1 MRFAFIAVRLCLITI
16 GFPSFRI
23 ASLRPNKYR
32 YCYLYIDLLLIN
44 PYSIQIIFLLTIV
57 LYSTILYSIQI
68 SDNKAPFSGKGL
80 QTYTARQFR
89 DRYEQVSEEMNQIF
103 YKGFSD
109 EEILTLE
116 AGLGKVLENLTERE
130 NQIRNGGYHE

>member
-1 MRFAFIAVRLCLITI
+1 
-16 GFPSFRI
+16 
-23 ASLRPNKYR
+23 
-32 YCYLYIDLLLIN
+32 
-44 PYSIQIIFLLTIV
+44 
-57 LYSTILYSIQI
+57 
-68 SDNKAPFSGKGL
+68 
-80 QTYTARQFR
+80 
-89 DRYEQVSEEMNQIF
+89 MNQIF

>member
-1 MRFAFIAVRLCLITI
+1 MLDRMEKQALVERVCSPADRRTVRI
-16 GFPSFRI
+16 R
-23 ASLRPNKYR
+23 
-32 YCYLYIDLLLIN
+32 
-44 PYSIQIIFLLTIV
+44 LT
-57 LYSTILYSIQI
+57 
-68 SDNKAPFSGKGL
+68 D
-80 QTYTARQFR
+80 TARQFR